1 MNVYIVSDFYIT
13 LGYHWEASLKLSNIT
28 MESTAHGKYIA
39 C

>member
-1 MNVYIVSDFYIT
+1 MNVYIFSVFYIT
-13 LGYHWEASLKLSNIT
+13 LGYHWEANLKLSNVT